1 MQTFNN
7 TTTTAQR
14 PQLPFTPF
22 NTQGDALGASSSNS
36 SFEGFF
42 YRADIWLD
50 KNLNPI
56 AKNLLMEIYLL
67 EQQPLGCIASNTH
80 LAKTLN
86 VSKRS
91 IERYIADLLKGG
103 YLKLVVF
110 NGHHR
115 KLKVNLDKLEPRQIG
130 EEGRQIVPEPR
141 QNGESASPKWRH
153 SSIREYNQLEESV
166 EIGCAA
172 QKISSLDKKEEE
184 KATLK
189 KRKPKALKKQPPQK
203 KENAQSKKVLKLP
216 FESDAFQK
224 KWQEWIEY
232 RKELRVPYKTQKS
245 IQQIFTRLSKF
256 QEAFVIELIEDS
268 ISNEWRGLI
277 FRKTREQYRKW
288 LEQQQAQAQKKPKNA
303 TGTRAKPKKD
313 LIAHT
318 KASNA
323 VFRQIKAFEQAQGQF
338 ETSPLPQLES
348 LSEQLRDLWR
358 EAKALEIH
366 SSEIERITSL
376 GTVVTGLLKE
386 KQATITKH

>member
-1 MQTFNN
+1 MQTFNKA
-7 TTTTAQR
+7 TTAAQR
-14 PQLPFTPF
+14 SQLPFTPF
-22 NTQGDALGASSSNS
+22 NTQGDTLGASSSNS

-86 VSKRS
+86 IGKRS
-91 IERYIADLLKGG
+91 VERYIADLLKSGH
-103 YLKLVVF
+103 LTLLSF

-115 KLKVNLDKLEPRQIG
+115 KLRVNLGRLEPRQIG

-141 QNGESASPKWRH
+141 QNGELTSPKWRQ
-153 SSIREYNQLEESV
+153 STVKEKNQLEESV
-166 EIGCAA
+166 DRDSAA
-172 QKISSLDKKEEE
+172 QKISSLDKKE
-184 KATLK
+184 KSKTSPK
-189 KRKPKALKKQPPQK
+189 SRKRKSQKEKEKQPSQEN
-203 KENAQSKKVLKLP
+203 KEEVVKLP
-216 FESDAFQK
+216 FESEKFRK
-224 KWQEWIEY
+224 KWEEWTQY
-232 RKELRVPYKTQKS
+232 RKEIKCPYRSNLS
-245 IQQIFTRLSKF
+245 IKQVFARLAKF
-256 QEAFVIELIEDS
+256 EEAFVIELIEES
-268 ISNEWRGLI
+268 IANGWKGLVFKKTGEQYQEWRA
-277 FRKTREQYRKW
+277 KK
-288 LEQQQAQAQKKPKNA
+288 QAQAQQTPKNA

-338 ETSPLPQLES
+338 ETYPLPQLES

-358 EAKALEIH
+358 EAKSLEIYD
-366 SSEIERITSL
+366 SELQRIAGL
-376 GTVVTGLLKE
+376 GQIVTDLIKE
-386 KQATITKH
+386 KQQVAPKH